1 MTLPYD
7 DPLHARLHDRRC
19 SIAPV
24 VAGHTEF
31 EIRTVSALA
40 EWHGDRLSR
49 PPRWLDF
56 ACGAGFHQGNAGG
69 KMERVGLERP
79 KAMLDA
85 DRARKGHEARFT
97 HRENPE
103 RCMEMILAMVAK
115 VRPGGRFLPGVNPL
129 PLDVPGQLATAFGPV
144 TTAYLTASF
153 QLLHPHSGF
162 RPRFDDALVGGVC
175 HHGSAALRAGVP
187 LRRTVGLLP
196 RRKLQVPDAERGHG
210 VEGEALAQVT
220 GGVVQRFGMPGPPLR
235 FPSQDLPPVGLDRRY
250 RRPAFRDVAL
260 A

>member
-1 MTLPYD
+1 MRKTKTENDVTLPYD
-7 DPLHARLHDRRC
+7 DPLHARLHDWRY

-56 ACGAGFHQGNAGG
+56 ACGAGFHQRNAGG

-85 DRARKGHEARFT
+85 DRARKGHEARFIHREVPDGSNKRT
-97 HRENPE
+97 VPRADFVMHFRFGYIHRENPE

-144 TTAYLTASF
+144 TIDSVRWRFPEPEVYGYDATHC
-153 QLLHPHSGF
+153 LHPDWIAGT
-162 RPRFDDALVGGVC
+162 V
-175 HHGSAALRAGVP
+175 AACW
-187 LRRTVGLLP
+187 
-196 RRKLQVPDAERGHG
+196 
-210 VEGEALAQVT
+210 
-220 GGVVQRFGMPGPPLR
+220 
-235 FPSQDLPPVGLDRRY
+235 
-250 RRPAFRDVAL
+250 
-260 A
+260 